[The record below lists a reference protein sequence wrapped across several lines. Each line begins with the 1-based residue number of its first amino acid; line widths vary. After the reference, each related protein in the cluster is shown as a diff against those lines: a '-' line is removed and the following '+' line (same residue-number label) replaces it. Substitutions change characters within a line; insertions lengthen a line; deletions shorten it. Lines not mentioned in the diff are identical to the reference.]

1 MRNWIKKILGIDI
14 IDRAIIDN
22 NSATQS
28 KLEIITKLLET
39 NSGTQSKLD
48 SISNILENN
57 KKDDALT
64 LLEPMSEIQLSN
76 NSSLINF
83 KLDNNFQLD
92 ENWALLNS
100 SNQAENFFSQATGA
114 SAIAA
119 STIYSTSGLYTATAS
134 ASSLMTYGNGTLSSI
149 TMNGSK
155 FGQHAGFVSAN
166 AAVFTPLLAFQ
177 FASMVTGQY
186 YFKGLSQQLTSIH
199 ESINNLI
206 SLHHNERLAKL
217 RYINFKISELNKR
230 SFFTT
235 EDYITIDK
243 LKYELSTIRFEY
255 LLTAEQ
261 EINKSLDK
269 VNKNESVKTI
279 EVLSE
284 DTNTLERMKLSLK
297 EKATR
302 LSSIISDKFSSLYQD
317 SVIEK
322 GVGSIQKL
330 TENSSKKATK
340 LTNEIIESKYF
351 FYSDVSLKAEHLYQ
365 LSKLLELKMNLSDKE
380 PDSNRIGKIKELYA
394 SISTFNIDDSVFD
407 EIELLNSQLKSKL
420 VTDIGVL
427 TENSFTNRNKII
439 ANGQMIKDEL
449 NNSGDLI
456 ARKHILFKDIQEIKI
471 GFETPNEILIDNRN
485 GKTEVYAKKL
495 LPTPYISNS
504 GFSA

>member
-1 MRNWIKKILGIDI
+1 MRNWIRKILGIDT
-14 IDRAIIDN
+14 IDKTINDS
-22 NSATQS
+22 NSATQTKLENISKLLESNTETNS
-28 KLEIITKLLET
+28 KLEIISKLLET
-39 NSGTQSKLD
+39 N
-48 SISNILENN
+48 N
-57 KKDDALT
+57 KEVIAPII
-64 LLEPMSEIQLSN
+64 EPISEIQISN
-76 NSSLINF
+76 KSGLIDF
-83 KLDNNFQLD
+83 KLDNNFKLD

-100 SNQAENFFSQATGA
+100 TNKTENFFSQASGA

-119 STIYSTSGLYTATAS
+119 TTAYSTSGLYTATAS
-134 ASSLMTYGNGTLSSI
+134 ANSLMTYGNGTLSSI

-186 YFKGLSQQLTSIH
+186 YFKGLSKQLTSIH

-230 SFFTT
+230 SYFTT
-235 EDYITIDK
+235 EDYMTIDK
-243 LKYELSTIRFEY
+243 LKYDLSTIRFEY

-269 VNKNESVKTI
+269 VNEVESVQTI
-279 EVLSE
+279 DVISE
-284 DTNTLERMKLSLK
+284 DTNALERMKISVK

-302 LSSIISDKFSSLYQD
+302 LSSIINDKFSSLYQD
-317 SVIEK
+317 SIVERGI
-322 GVGSIQKL
+322 GSVQKL

-380 PDSNRIGKIKELYA
+380 PDSNRIGKIKELYN
-394 SISTFNIDDSVFD
+394 SISTFNMDDSVFD
-407 EIELLNSQLKSKL
+407 EIEALNAQLKIKL
-420 VTDIGVL
+420 VIDIDVL
-427 TENSFTNRNKII
+427 KENSISNKNKII
-439 ANGQMIKDEL
+439 ANGQKVKDEL
-449 NNSGDLI
+449 EKSDDMI
-456 ARKHILFKDIQEIKI
+456 SRKHILFRDIQEIKS
-471 GFETPNEILIDNRN
+471 GFEKPNQILIDNRN
-485 GKTEVYAKKL
+485 GRTEVYAKK
-495 LPTPYISNS
+495 TIANTV
-504 GFSA
+504 

>member
-1 MRNWIKKILGIDI
+1 MRNWIRKLLGIDT
-14 IDRAIIDN
+14 IDKAIIEN

-28 KLEIITKLLET
+28 KLESITKLLES
-39 NSGTQSKLD
+39 NSATQSKLD

-57 KKDDALT
+57 KKDDSLT
-64 LLEPMSEIQLSN
+64 LLEPISEIQLSN
-76 NSSLINF
+76 NSNLINF

-100 SNQAENFFSQATGA
+100 SNQTENFFSQATGA

-199 ESINNLI
+199 ESINKLI

-217 RYINFKISELNKR
+217 RYINIKISELNKR
-230 SFFTT
+230 SYFTT

-269 VNKNESVKTI
+269 VNKDESVKTI
-279 EVLSE
+279 EILSE
-284 DTNTLERMKLSLK
+284 DTNTLERMKLSVK

-302 LSSIISDKFSSLYQD
+302 LSSIIKDKFSNLYQD
-317 SVIEK
+317 SALEK

-380 PDSNRIGKIKELYA
+380 PNSNRIGKIKELYA

-407 EIELLNSQLKSKL
+407 EIESLNSQLKSKL

-427 TENSFTNRNKII
+427 TENSLTNRNKII
-439 ANGQMIKDEL
+439 ANGQKIKDEL
-449 NNSGDLI
+449 SNSDDLI

-471 GFETPNEILIDNRN
+471 GFEKPNQILIDNRN
-485 GKTEVYAKKL
+485 GKTEVYAKK
-495 LPTPYISNS
+495 TIANNVYKT
-504 GFSA
+504 